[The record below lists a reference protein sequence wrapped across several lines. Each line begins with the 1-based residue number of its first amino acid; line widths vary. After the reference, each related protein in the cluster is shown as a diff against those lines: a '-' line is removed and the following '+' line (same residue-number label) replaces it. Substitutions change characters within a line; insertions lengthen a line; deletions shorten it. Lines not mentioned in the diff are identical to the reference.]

1 MNTSAFPA
9 GPIFMITHICSKGLF
24 LQCDEE
30 PPGSLW
36 PGFTLAGLGGEP
48 GRGVIWARDGRGRQA
63 QLLYLRERGK
73 RAQTHEMG
81 GRRPQQGDQRKLVS
95 SLHVALRASLACL
108 LGRHE
113 NTVCLGLLLLP
124 DFVPLILRD
133 HSFYPK

>member
-1 MNTSAFPA
+1 MKSPL
-9 GPIFMITHICSKGLF
+9 GLSGKA
-24 LQCDEE
+24 L
-30 PPGSLW
+30 LW
-36 PGFTLAGLGGEP
+36 RGAEGENL
-48 GRGVIWARDGRGRQA
+48 VEVTWARDGRERQA
-63 QLLYLRERGK
+63 QLLYLRERGT
-73 RAQTHEMG
+73 RAQTHERG

-108 LGRHE
+108 LGRRE

>member
-36 PGFTLAGLGGEP
+36 QGFTLAGGGAE
-48 GRGVIWARDGRGRQA
+48 GENLVEVTWARDGRGRQA

-73 RAQTHEMG
+73 RAQTHERG
-81 GRRPQQGDQRKLVS
+81 EEDPNRETKGS
-95 SLHVALRASLACL
+95 
-108 LGRHE
+108 
-113 NTVCLGLLLLP
+113 
-124 DFVPLILRD
+124 
-133 HSFYPK
+133 